1 MRRASFAEGEYIVR
15 QGETSPIFCL
25 VQEGTVS
32 VLKQAEGEQEVEG
45 PPYPSPLTRP
55 SEPLATTAL
64 APRAGGGGPARG
76 GPVLRRGG
84 PQGRRAAL
92 GQLQGLRRASQA
104 AHDHAAEDGGA
115 TSARSRPPPPP
126 GPGPGPVDL
135 RPTSRQDLLGELVE
149 LLSAEFSQKVLL
161 LAPWLQGI
169 EVDARRRVA
178 ARFTQAR
185 ALRRPAPIAAASSP
199 LISPCDPRSASSTT
213 ARPSSPTARR
223 ATRCTSC

>member
-55 SEPLATTAL
+55 SEPLAPTAL

-126 GPGPGPVDL
+126 
-135 RPTSRQDLLGELVE
+135 
-149 LLSAEFSQKVLL
+149 A
-161 LAPWLQGI
+161 
-169 EVDARRRVA
+169 
-178 ARFTQAR
+178 
-185 ALRRPAPIAAASSP
+185 PAPAPS
-199 LISPCDPRSASSTT
+199 ISARPRGRTCSASS
-213 ARPSSPTARR
+213 SSCSRLSSRR
-223 ATRCTSC
+223 RCCSSRRGCRGSRSTREGGWQRASRRHELSAALPRSPPRAPR